1 MNWFDLMC
9 VLSKRDGMSLNDD
22 QVRELSPGER
32 SRLLCSYPVIVAQHF
47 THRFNAFVNHI
58 LKGDSKPIGEVV
70 DFFWRVEFQQRGS
83 PHVHSLWW
91 VKDAPNLQTVDGK
104 RMAPGFIDKYIT
116 CRVPK
121 EGEDDELRQLV
132 LRVQRHSHTLTCRKE
147 GRSHCRFDYPKQ
159 STKTTPLKRNADIG
173 NKARFYIL
181 KRDKGAEYINPYNP
195 DLLRAWQAN
204 MDIQM
209 VGSVYGAAN
218 YVCHYMCKDKPQEL
232 KQLIS
237 RKLDELPDGCNQ
249 RQRLLKIG
257 NTLISHRILSA
268 QEAVYRTTGLHLR
281 GSTRSSIFVNT
292 ARPEKRTCIL
302 KSRQQLR
309 AMSTEDDDIFQTG
322 LFKRYAARPDGE
334 PFDNMSL
341 AHFAKWYNVTKA
353 GEQPSTSRAQP
364 RYQLKNDQGLIY
376 LR

>member
-1 MNWFDLMC
+1 M
-9 VLSKRDGMSLNDD
+9 
-22 QVRELSPGER
+22 
-32 SRLLCSYPVIVAQHF
+32 
-47 THRFNAFVNHI
+47 
-58 LKGDSKPIGEVV
+58 
-70 DFFWRVEFQQRGS
+70 QR
-83 PHVHSLWW
+83 
-91 VKDAPNLQTVDGK
+91 Q
-104 RMAPGFIDKYIT
+104 
-116 CRVPK
+116 
-121 EGEDDELRQLV
+121 
-132 LRVQRHSHTLTCRKE
+132 SHTLTCCKE
-147 GRSHCRFDYPKQ
+147 GQSRCRIEYPKQ
-159 STKTTPLKRNADIG
+159 SSETTHLKRNADIG
-173 NKARFYIL
+173 NKAHFYIQ

-209 VGSVYGAAN
+209 VGSVYGAAK
-218 YVCHYMCKDKPQEL
+218 YVCHYMCKDEPQEL

-292 ARPEKRTCIL
+292 ARPEKRTRIL

-322 LFKRYAARPDGE
+322 LFERYTARPDGE

-341 AHFAKWYNVTKA
+341 AHFAVWYNVAKA
-353 GEQPSTSRAQP
+353 GEQPSTSRDI
-364 RYQLKNDQGLIY
+364 N
-376 LR
+376 